1 MGFQRE
7 KSFQEEKLENLYEE
21 NSKRRNS
28 SVEVFKIENFLMWLS
43 KKESFP
49 KNFEEKIFFQEDCI
63 KTKLFKK
70 NSRKRNFSIEVFQKR
85 STKEILEK
93 ETFLK
98 EKISKEKI
106 LIKF

>member
-1 MGFQRE
+1 MGFQRK
-7 KSFQEEKLENLYEE
+7 KSFQEEKLGNLYEE

-49 KNFEEKIFFQEDCI
+49 KNFEEKIFFQEGLH
-63 KTKLFKK
+63 KNKAFQK

-85 STKEILEK
+85 STK
-93 ETFLK
+93 
-98 EKISKEKI
+98 
-106 LIKF
+106 